1 MLGRQTVI
9 DGENQAVGPG
19 GELAAGAVMG
29 LQPALH
35 PAAAVEVQQQRRA
48 IPAVRRVEPQ
58 RDRPG
63 RTGAGQVGNPDRY
76 RRRLVEQLDH
86 FPELAARLLGRR
98 HTVGR
103 AQLPDHLA
111 HDLGLG
117 IHHPL
122 TAPEAAAL
130 EQAGRFRLGQME
142 MLDCQRE
149 SSGRSAVTVSVFPGW
164 HVIR

>member
-1 MLGRQTVI
+1 MVWASLARIARTPLPSREGGARGREPVV
-9 DGENQAVGPG
+9 DEHHDAPGAHGERATERL
-19 GELAAGAVMG
+19 ELVERAD
-29 LQPALH
+29 H
-35 PAAAVEVQQQRRA
+35 PAAAVEVQQQRSRA
-48 IPAVRRVEPQ
+48 PAVRRVEPQ
-58 RDRPG
+58 RDWPG
-63 RTGAGQVGNPDRY
+63 RTGAVQVGNLDRY

-117 IHHPL
+117 IHQPL

-130 EQAGRFRLGQME
+130 EQPCRIRLAQMK
-142 MLDCQRE
+142 MLD
-149 SSGRSAVTVSVFPGW
+149 
-164 HVIR
+164 